1 MLLLYA
7 VRRKR
12 WADLAPLPGSHSGF
26 RPLGVSAFFSRRGE
40 AKTLRRGRAT
50 PACGDTPAVLSEPAR
65 RWTKEDA

>member
-12 WADLAPLPGSHSGF
+12 WADLAPLLGSHSGF
-26 RPLGVSAFFSRRGE
+26 RPLGVSAFFCRRGE

-50 PACGDTPAVLSEPAR
+50 PACRDSPAVLSEPR
-65 RWTKEDA
+65 RRRIKEVA